1 MMRFRLGIPP
11 NGLNGTAQQTPATLA
26 ALASMLGGARRSSGT
41 RRRKPRAAATRAAKR
56 AAPRAAAAKRSRSK
70 PARLVKGSAAAK
82 RYMAKI
88 RRKRR

>member
-11 NGLNGTAQQTPATLA
+11 NGMNGTAQQTPATLT
-26 ALASMLGGARRSSGT
+26 ALQNMMGGARRSSGT
-41 RRRKPRAAATRAAKR
+41 RRRKPRAAAKRSAPRRASAPKR
-56 AAPRAAAAKRSRSK
+56 ARSK